1 MEADKDM
8 MQAVNKIVDNTVDNC
23 EELCVHR
30 DVVDERRK
38 QVLPNETY
46 QGLAHIFKALGD
58 PSRVRLIHALSF
70 GELCVCD
77 LADLLELT
85 QSAVSH
91 QLRLLRNLRLVKY
104 RKDGKMVYYSLDDAH
119 ILDMLQQ
126 GIEHVNHG

>member
-1 MEADKDM
+1 M
-8 MQAVNKIVDNTVDNC
+8 DNC
-23 EELCVHR
+23 EEVCVHR
-30 DVVDERRK
+30 DVVEERRQ
-38 QVLPNETY
+38 QVLSNETY

-77 LADLLELT
+77 LADLLESS

-119 ILDMLQQ
+119 ILGMLQQ
-126 GIEHVNHG
+126 GLDHVNHG